1 MNRNCKTSTSVG
13 DILFGIGILAM
24 LFILSLGIYLQAKTD
39 SEQTKILKQQV
50 TEQQY
55 EKWKQCIDKSE
66 GKDAEC
72 EKCDEIY
79 NPDKTFIYKK

>member
-1 MNRNCKTSTSVG
+1 MKKSSVSG
-13 DILFGIGILAM
+13 ILFGIGILA
-24 LFILSLGIYLQAKTD
+24 ILSIIFLGMSLFFYLQSKTY
-39 SEQTKILKQQV
+39 SEQIKLLKQQN
-50 TEQQY
+50 TELQY

-66 GKDAEC
+66 GKDSEC

>member
-1 MNRNCKTSTSVG
+1 MENNKKTSVA

-24 LFILSLGIYLQAKTD
+24 LTIMSLGFYLQAKSD
-39 SEQTKILKQQV
+39 SEQTKMLKQQN

-66 GKDAEC
+66 GTDSEC
-72 EKCDEIY
+72 EECDEIY
-79 NPDKTFIYKK
+79 NPDKTFLYKK

>member
-1 MNRNCKTSTSVG
+1 MKKSSVA
-13 DILFGIGILAM
+13 DILFGIGMLGTMFILA
-24 LFILSLGIYLQAKTD
+24 LGFYLQAKTD
-39 SEQTKILKQQV
+39 SEQTKMLKQQV

-66 GKDAEC
+66 GTDAEC